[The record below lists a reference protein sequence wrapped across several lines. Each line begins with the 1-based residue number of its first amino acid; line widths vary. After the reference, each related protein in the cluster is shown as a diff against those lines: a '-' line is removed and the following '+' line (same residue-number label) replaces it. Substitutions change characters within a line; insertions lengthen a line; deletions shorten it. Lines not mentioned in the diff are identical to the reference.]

1 MCAPFSLLMRR
12 WLPTVP
18 LFFVLLLMLGA
29 ARVAD
34 AAPVSFAKLAGLSS
48 ATPSASTPAATPA
61 QTRQSLDAVIT
72 LLDNDQQRAALVNEL
87 KQVRDGVAA
96 QQKAQAEQ
104 APGLLGAVASLIES
118 GSLQADVE
126 AGAPRYWLRRIEAAS
141 GNASLLTAPDKRG
154 HLVADFAATVGIW
167 AAIAGGLLAC
177 GWLLRRVF
185 GIQAELGP
193 HPTTRVLFV
202 DALRK
207 IGPWGVSFAVLM
219 RLAQD
224 ATPGF
229 VLAVVLAYAI
239 LWGAIITAG
248 VAMLFSLFAGSAH
261 RRVAVDTLLKR
272 GMWAVFLTASLGAC
286 GDALVDPRVA
296 LVLGGALSLL
306 LATICNVVS
315 SLMLAVGALWARRPV
330 GQLIANRPLELR
342 RGEHAG
348 NEIRRLIALFWPV
361 PVVVLAA
368 ITLLATLTMPD
379 NVDAVSRRAVMTS
392 LLLVAA
398 FFLTAVVRPRA
409 NWRLRWRLGRSSPYV
424 ERLKQFVTALVQ
436 LGIWVVFVELVLR
449 VWGHTLVEVTHSSV
463 NGKRI
468 ADALVGLISTV
479 FATWLVW
486 ILLDTAILQALSPAN
501 ARTQPSTRIRTILP
515 LLRNGLK
522 VTLVVTAAIGVLA
535 NLGVNV
541 TPLVAGAGVIGLAVG
556 FGAQSLAQDLITG
569 IFILME
575 DTISVGDVVDV
586 GVASGTVI
594 NLTIR
599 TVRLRDGTGAVLSIP
614 FSQIKTVRNLSRDY
628 SFADFEVRVAMDAE
642 SQKAIGLVRSAADQ
656 VAGEPRF
663 AATLLGGAE
672 VFGLDRF
679 EGGAMIIKGRFKT
692 QPQKQADVL
701 RAFNVV
707 LKDAFDQAQ
716 VPLATPATVLRT
728 SPALEQ
734 WMTQRAPAGEK
745 TEAASPAPGEPPATP
760 A

>member
-1 MCAPFSLLMRR
+1 MRTQCSFWTRLWPVALCLLMA
-12 WLPTVP
+12 
-18 LFFVLLLMLGA
+18 GA
-29 ARVAD
+29 AH
-34 AAPVSFAKLAGLSS
+34 AAPVSFAKLTGLSS
-48 ATPSASTPAATPA
+48 STTAASTPAATPA
-61 QTRQSLDAVIT
+61 QTRQSLDTVIT

-87 KQVRDGVAA
+87 KQLRDGVNA
-96 QQKAQAEQ
+96 QQKVQAEQ
-104 APGLLGAVASLIES
+104 APGLLGAVASLLEN

-141 GNASLLTAPDKRG
+141 GNASLLAAPGTRERLLG
-154 HLVADFAATVGIW
+154 DFAATVGVW
-167 AAIAGGLLAC
+167 AALAAGLLGL
-177 GWLLRRVF
+177 GWLIRRVF
-185 GIQAELGP
+185 GLKAGLGP
-193 HPTTRVLFV
+193 HPTTRALFI

-207 IGPWGVSFAVLM
+207 IGPWAVSFAVLM
-219 RLAQD
+219 RLGHD

-229 VLAVVLAYAI
+229 VLALVLAYAI
-239 LWGAIITAG
+239 VWGAIMTAG

-261 RRVAVDTLLKR
+261 RRVAVEYLLKR
-272 GMWAVFLTASLGAC
+272 GMWPIFVTASLGAC
-286 GDALVDPRVA
+286 GDAFVDPRVA
-296 LVLGGALSLL
+296 LVLGGSLSLL
-306 LATICNVVS
+306 MATVCNVIS

-342 RGEHAG
+342 QGEHAG
-348 NEIRRLIALFWPV
+348 NQIRRLIATLWPV
-361 PVVVLAA
+361 PVLLLAGV
-368 ITLLATLTMPD
+368 TLLATLTMPD
-379 NVDAVSRRAVMTS
+379 NVDVVAHRAVLTS

-409 NWRLRWRLGRSSPYV
+409 NWRLRLRLARTSPYV
-424 ERLKQFVTALVQ
+424 ERLKQFFTALMQ
-436 LGIWVVFVELVLR
+436 LGIWIVFAELVLR

-468 ADALVGLISTV
+468 ADAMVGLISTV
-479 FATWLVW
+479 FATWLAW
-486 ILLDTAILQALSPAN
+486 ILLDTAILRALSPAT
-501 ARTQPSTRIRTILP
+501 ARAQPSTRARTILP

-522 VTLVVTAAIGVLA
+522 VTLVVTAGIGVLA

-541 TPLVAGAGVIGLAVG
+541 TPLVAGAGVVGLAVG

-575 DTISVGDVVDV
+575 DTISVGDTVDV

-628 SFADFEVRVAMDAE
+628 SFADFEVRVAMDADP
-642 SQKAIGLVRSAADQ
+642 QQAIDLVRTTADQ

-663 AATLLGGAE
+663 AATLLGEVE

-679 EGGAMIIKGRFKT
+679 DGGAMIVKGRFKT
-692 QPQKQADVL
+692 RPQKQADVL
-701 RAFNVV
+701 RAFNVA
-707 LKDAFDQAQ
+707 LKDAFDKAH

-728 SPALEQ
+728 SPAFEQ
-734 WMTQRAPAGEK
+734 WMTQVVPGGEK
-745 TEAASPAPGEPPATP
+745 TEVAEKASPPSSEPPAAAP
-760 A
+760 V

>member
-1 MCAPFSLLMRR
+1 MPTRFLFCCRR
-12 WLPTVP
+12 WWI
-18 LFFVLLLMLGA
+18 A
-29 ARVAD
+29 AWFLVMAGT
-34 AAPVSFAKLAGLSS
+34 AQSASVSFAKLAGLPTSTSS
-48 ATPSASTPAATPA
+48 ASAPAADPA

-87 KQVRDGVAA
+87 KQLRDGVAA
-96 QQKAQAEQ
+96 QQHAQAEQ
-104 APGLLGAVASLIES
+104 APGLLGAVASLIEN

-141 GNASLLTAPDKRG
+141 GDVSLLLAPDKRAR
-154 HLVADFAATVGIW
+154 LAADFVGTVGIW
-167 AAIAGGLLAC
+167 AAIAGGLLGL
-177 GWLLRRVF
+177 GWVLRRVF
-185 GIQAELGP
+185 GIQAGLGP
-193 HPTTRVLFV
+193 HPTTRALFI

-207 IGPWGVSFAVLM
+207 IGPWAVSFAVLM
-219 RLAQD
+219 RLGESAS
-224 ATPGF
+224 PGF

-239 LWGAIITAG
+239 VWGAIITAG

-261 RRVAVDTLLKR
+261 RRVAVEYLLR
-272 GMWAVFLTASLGAC
+272 RCMWPFFVAASLGAC

-306 LATICNVVS
+306 LATACNAVS
-315 SLMLAVGALWARRPV
+315 SLMLAVGALWSRRAV

-342 RGEHAG
+342 QGEHAG
-348 NEIRRLIALFWPV
+348 NQLRSLMATLWPV
-361 PVVVLAA
+361 PVVLLAGV
-368 ITLLATLTMPD
+368 TLLATLTMPD

-398 FFLTAVVRPRA
+398 LFLTVVVRPRA
-409 NWRLRWRLGRSSPYV
+409 SWRLRLRMARTSPYV
-424 ERLKQFVTALVQ
+424 ERLKQFFTALLQ
-436 LGIWVVFVELVLR
+436 LGIWIVFVELVLR

-486 ILLDTAILQALSPAN
+486 ILLDTAILQALSPATSR
-501 ARTQPSTRIRTILP
+501 AQPSTRARTILP

-522 VTLVVTAAIGVLA
+522 VTLVVTAGIGVLA

-586 GVASGTVI
+586 GVASGSVV

-628 SFADFEVRVAMDAE
+628 SFADFEVRVAMDADP
-642 SQKAIGLVRSAADQ
+642 QKAIDLVRAAADR

-663 AATLLGGAE
+663 AYTLLGGAE
-672 VFGLDRF
+672 IFGLDRF
-679 EGGAMIIKGRFKT
+679 EGGAMIVKGRFKT
-692 QPQKQADVL
+692 LPQKQADVL

-707 LKDAFDQAQ
+707 LKDTFDKEKVA
-716 VPLATPATVLRT
+716 LATPATVL
-728 SPALEQ
+728 Q
-734 WMTQRAPAGEK
+734 
-745 TEAASPAPGEPPATP
+745 ASPAFEAWMTRLGPAAEKRETAAMAPPAPP

>member
-1 MCAPFSLLMRR
+1 MRTHAFFR
-12 WLPTVP
+12 TRRLWPAA
-18 LFFVLLLMLGA
+18 LFLLLA
-29 ARVAD
+29 TVVHVAK

-48 ATPSASTPAATPA
+48 STAGASAPAATPA

-72 LLDNDQQRAALVNEL
+72 LLDNDQERAALVSEL
-87 KQVRDGVAA
+87 KQLRDGVAA
-96 QQKAQAEQ
+96 QQKVQAGQ

-118 GSLQADVE
+118 GSIQADVE

-141 GNASLLTAPDKRG
+141 GNASLLIAPGAGQR
-154 HLVADFAATVGIW
+154 LIADFARTVGIW
-167 AAIAGGLLAC
+167 AAIAGGLLGLGA
-177 GWLLRRVF
+177 LVRRLF
-185 GIQAELGP
+185 GLEAGLGR
-193 HPTTRVLFV
+193 HPTTRALFV

-207 IGPWGVSFAVLM
+207 IGPWAVSFAVLI
-219 RLAQD
+219 RLGHE

-239 LWGAIITAG
+239 VWGAIITAG

-261 RRVAVDTLLKR
+261 RRVAVEYLLRR
-272 GMWAVFLTASLGAC
+272 GMWPIFLAASLGAC

-306 LATICNVVS
+306 LATVCNAVS

-348 NEIRRLIALFWPV
+348 NQIRRLIAALWPV
-361 PVVVLAA
+361 PVVVLAGV
-368 ITLLATLTMPD
+368 TMLATATMPD
-379 NVDAVSRRAVMTS
+379 NVDVVSRRAVMTS

-398 FFLTAVVRPRA
+398 FFLTTVVRPRA
-409 NWRLRWRLGRSSPYV
+409 NWRIRLRLTRSSPYV
-424 ERLKQFVTALVQ
+424 ERLKQFFTALVQ
-436 LGIWVVFVELVLR
+436 LGIWIVFVELVLR
-449 VWGHTLVEVTHSSV
+449 VWGHTLVDVAHSSV
-463 NGKRI
+463 NGRRI
-468 ADALVGLISTV
+468 ADAMAGLISTV
-479 FATWLVW
+479 FTTWLVW
-486 ILLDTAILQALSPAN
+486 ILLDTAILQALTPAN
-501 ARTQPSTRIRTILP
+501 SRAQPSTRALTILP

-522 VTLVVTAAIGVLA
+522 VTLVVTASIGVLA

-575 DTISVGDVVDV
+575 DTISVGDTVDV
-586 GVASGTVI
+586 GVAVGTVI

-628 SFADFEVRVAMDAE
+628 SFADFEVRVAMEAE
-642 SQKAIGLVRSAADQ
+642 PQQAIDLVRAAADRI
-656 VAGEPRF
+656 AGEPRF
-663 AATLLGGAE
+663 ASTLLGGAE
-672 VFGLDRF
+672 IFGLDRF
-679 EGGAMIIKGRFKT
+679 EGGAMIVKGRFKT
-692 QPQKQADVL
+692 RPQKQADVL

-707 LKDAFDQAQ
+707 LKDAFDNAH

-728 SPALEQ
+728 SAAFEA
-734 WMTQRAPAGEK
+734 WMTRAGPENG
-745 TEAASPAPGEPPATP
+745 ASASNEPPAAAP

>member
-1 MCAPFSLLMRR
+1 MRMHFLYWIR
-12 WLPTVP
+12 RLPLVG
-18 LFFVLLLMLGA
+18 LFLLMLG
-29 ARVAD
+29 VAH
-34 AAPVSFAKLAGLSS
+34 AAPVSLSKFTALSS
-48 ATPSASTPAATPA
+48 STHGASAPAATTA
-61 QTRQSLDAVIT
+61 QTRESLDAVIT
-72 LLDNDQQRAALVNEL
+72 LLDNDQQRTALVGEL
-87 KQVRDGVAA
+87 KQLRDGVAA

-118 GSLQADVE
+118 GSLTADVE
-126 AGAPRYWLRRIEAAS
+126 SGTPRYWMRRVEAAG
-141 GNASLLTAPDKRG
+141 GNASLLTAPEKRFSI
-154 HLVADFAATVGIW
+154 VSDFAATVGVW
-167 AAIAGGLLAC
+167 AAIAGTLLAL

-185 GIQAELGP
+185 GLKAGLGP
-193 HPTTRVLFV
+193 HPTTRALFV

-207 IGPWGVSFAVLM
+207 IGPWAVSFAVLM
-219 RLAQD
+219 RLEHV

-229 VLAVVLAYAI
+229 VLALVLAYAI
-239 LWGAIITAG
+239 VWGAIITAA

-261 RRVAVDTLLKR
+261 RRVAVEYLLKHS
-272 GMWAVFLTASLGAC
+272 MWPIFLTASLGAC

-296 LVLGGALSLL
+296 LALGGALSLL
-306 LATICNVVS
+306 LATVCNVVS

-330 GQLIANRPLELR
+330 GQLIANRPLEVR

-348 NEIRRLIALFWPV
+348 NQFRRLIAALWPV
-361 PVVVLAA
+361 PVVVLAGV
-368 ITLLATLTMPD
+368 TVLATLTMPD

-398 FFLTAVVRPRA
+398 FFLSAVVQPRA
-409 NWRLRWRLGRSSPYV
+409 SWRLHLRLTRSSPYL
-424 ERLKQFVTALVQ
+424 ERLKHFFAALVQ
-436 LGIWVVFVELVLR
+436 LGIWVVFIELALR
-449 VWGHTLVEVTHSSV
+449 VWDHTLVEVMHSSV
-463 NGKRI
+463 NGRRI
-468 ADALVGLISTV
+468 ADAMVGLIGTV
-479 FATWLVW
+479 FSTWLVW
-486 ILLDTAILQALSPAN
+486 ILLDTAILQALSPATS
-501 ARTQPSTRIRTILP
+501 RTQPSTRALTILP

-522 VTLVVTAAIGVLA
+522 VTLVVTAGIGVLA

-628 SFADFEVRVAMDAE
+628 SYADFEVRVAMDANP
-642 SQKAIGLVRSAADQ
+642 QQAIDLVRAAADQ
-656 VAGEPRF
+656 IAGEPRF
-663 AATLLGGAE
+663 AATLLNGAE

-679 EGGAMIIKGRFKT
+679 DGGAMIVKGRFKT
-692 QPQKQADVL
+692 RPQKQADVL

-707 LKDAFDQAQ
+707 LKDAFDSAH
-716 VPLATPATVLRT
+716 VPLAAPATVLRT
-728 SPALEQ
+728 SPAFEQ
-734 WMTQRAPAGEK
+734 WMTRVAPDEGRVRS
-745 TEAASPAPGEPPATP
+745 AADEPPAAGAP